1 LSRSKIVVHNHN
13 PESVFL
19 VGLETR
25 ASSRDP
31 SLTPAESLAELSR
44 LAETAGLRVA
54 GSDAQKLITPHP
66 ATYVGSGKAEEIREQ
81 LRDKAVETVIF
92 DGELAPGQQRNLE
105 RLFGESVKV
114 LDRSALILDI
124 FAQHAHTREGQLQ
137 VELAQYEYRL
147 PRLTRLWTHLVRQA
161 GGRAGGRAG
170 GVGLRGPGETQLE
183 SDRRQIRQRITLL
196 KRELEKVR
204 RHRDAAYRHRRR
216 RGIRTAA
223 LVGYT
228 NAGKSSLLNALS
240 KAGEGR
246 AVETADQLFATL
258 DPTTRR
264 IRLPRG
270 SQILVTDT
278 VGFINKLPVDLIAA
292 FRATLEGI
300 ARADLLLHVVDVT
313 SVCTEAHIRTV
324 EQVLNNLGAGNIPR
338 LLVWNKIDLL
348 PHFPDSRSK
357 AATEKKRV
365 AVSAKSGENL
375 SLLLKAMEE
384 ILKGGLVPIEV
395 LLPYGDDRLKNLIF
409 EQGMV
414 EWFRCGP
421 EGTRIRAHV
430 PPSLASLPSLTSLT
444 GQAEKERPESPG
456 S

>member
-1 LSRSKIVVHNHN
+1 MSRRKIVVHNHN

-19 VGLETR
+19 VGLEIRTP
-25 ASSRDP
+25 SRDP
-31 SLTPAESLAELSR
+31 SLPPAESLAELSR

-54 GSDAQKLITPHP
+54 GSDAQKLSNPHP
-66 ATYVGSGKAEEIREQ
+66 ATYVGPGKAEAIREQ
-81 LRDKAVETVIF
+81 IRDLAVETVIF

-105 RLFGESVKV
+105 QLFGESVKV

-161 GGRAGGRAG
+161 GGRAGGMAG

-196 KRELEKVR
+196 KQELEKVR
-204 RHRDAAYRHRRR
+204 RHRDAAYRYRRR

-240 KAGEGR
+240 RAGEGR

-270 SQILVTDT
+270 TQILVTDT

-300 ARADLLLHVVDVT
+300 ARADLLLQVVDVT

-324 EQVLNNLGAGNIPR
+324 EQVLKGLGAGNIPR

-348 PHFPDSRSK
+348 PHPPDSESK
-357 AATEKKRV
+357 AAAEGTRV
-365 AVSAKSGENL
+365 EVSAKNGRNL
-375 SLLLKAMEE
+375 PLLLKAMEE

-395 LLPYGDDRLKNLIF
+395 LIPYGDDRLKNLIF

-430 PPSLASLPSLTSLT
+430 PPSLASRTSSASQASPT
-444 GQAEKERPESPG
+444 GQAENRTP
-456 S
+456 